1 MSTQIRMKVEGGKE
15 SDFPD
20 FTFSFGTQYV

>member
-15 SDFPD
+15 SDFLD